1 MIVEQICI
9 FLENKSGRLSEV
21 TRAIED
27 AGVNIRALSVADTSD
42 FGILRIIANDNDKA
56 VASLKS
62 KNFTVSKSEVI
73 AAEVSDTPGGLS
85 NLLDILEKEGINVEY
100 MYAFLERVSDKAV
113 MIFRFDENS
122 KAVETLQAN
131 GVTLLDG
138 NQVYKL

>member
-56 VASLKS
+56 VNSLKS

-73 AAEVSDTPGGLS
+73 AAEISDTPGALS
-85 NLLDILEKEGINVEY
+85 NLLDILEKAEINVEY

-122 KAVETLQAN
+122 KAVETLQSN
-131 GVTLLDG
+131 GITLLDG